1 MKDSESIN
9 LDNISSMKV
18 VELKAELH
26 KRGYKKTGNKM
37 DLIERLKAVLIL
49 ENARNTDGESDEEI
63 SEEEGENDSN
73 AMDDNLNGGDI
84 PTYDNDQS
92 PDDECILGAVGVDYT
107 DDQNAIVDA
116 RKVASKTHLEM
127 PSLPSFMTFKDF

>member
-1 MKDSESIN
+1 MSN

-18 VELKAELH
+18 YELKAELQ

-37 DLIERLKAVLIL
+37 ELIERLKAVLIL

-63 SEEEGENDSN
+63 SEEEGEKDSN
-73 AMDDNLNGGDI
+73 DMDDNLIGGDI

-92 PDDECILGAVGVDYT
+92 TDDECILGATLFYWINYLLG
-107 DDQNAIVDA
+107 
-116 RKVASKTHLEM
+116 R
-127 PSLPSFMTFKDF
+127 